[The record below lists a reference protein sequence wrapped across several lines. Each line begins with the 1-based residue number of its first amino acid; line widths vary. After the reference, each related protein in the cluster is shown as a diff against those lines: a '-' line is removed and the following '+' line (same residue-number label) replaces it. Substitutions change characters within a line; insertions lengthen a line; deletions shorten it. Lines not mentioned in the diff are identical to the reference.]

1 MSTTGTET
9 TTTSAAP
16 SIISLHHSAFRIVDA
31 EETRHFYEDVVGLP
45 LEAACIFD
53 DAGLGVKLDYMHL
66 FHRMADGDFAA
77 FFDVPDWINTE
88 LYAPFGES
96 ALRSGFTIRNE
107 AEFEALQQRLSDEG
121 IAFSGPV
128 DHGFMKTISCQ
139 DPSGLQLEFV
149 LKSPRYE
156 ELLKEEKSKAHSNL
170 DAWVA
175 KTKAAN

>member
-1 MSTTGTET
+1 MT
-9 TTTSAAP
+9 TTATSTAVKSEVPA
-16 SIISLHHSAFRIVDA
+16 IISLHHSAFRIVDA
-31 EETRHFYEDVVGLP
+31 EETRHFYEDVIGLP

-88 LYAPFGES
+88 LYEPYGERG
-96 ALRSGFTIRNE
+96 LRSGFTVRNE
-107 AEFEALQQRLSDEG
+107 QEFEALQKRLADEG
-121 IAFSGPV
+121 VEFSGPV
-128 DHGFMKTISCQ
+128 DHGFMKSMTCQ
-139 DPSGLQLEFV
+139 DPSGLTVEFV

-156 ELLKEEKSKAHSNL
+156 ELLKEEKSNARSNL